1 MAKLIRMEKNRMSDE
16 TTPETAVVE
25 ATQEDQAAPHGETGT
40 DWKAE
45 ARKWEARA
53 KADYDA
59 ANKWR
64 EFELSQ
70 KSDFEKMADEL
81 SKYKAEAAAAEL
93 KAVRYEVAT
102 ANGIPAE
109 AMELL
114 TGDTRE
120 TIQASAEKLA
130 ALIAAQSKTNPLRP
144 DVNQGQ
150 PATGGS
156 SPKDQFAAAI
166 ANLL

>member
-1 MAKLIRMEKNRMSDE
+1 MSDE
-16 TTPETAVVE
+16 TTTETAEVE
-25 ATQEDQAAPHGETGT
+25 ATQTENVEPQGETGP

-53 KADYDA
+53 KADHDA

-70 KSDFEKMADEL
+70 KSDYEKMADEL

-114 TGDTRE
+114 TGDSRE

-130 ALIAAQSKTNPLRP
+130 ALIAAQSKSNTPRP

-150 PATGGS
+150 PANNGS
-156 SPKDQFAAAI
+156 SPKDQFAAAL

>member
-1 MAKLIRMEKNRMSDE
+1 MSDE
-16 TTPETAVVE
+16 TTPETALDEGTQNDQVE
-25 ATQEDQAAPHGETGT
+25 PQGETGT
-40 DWKAE
+40 DWKTE

-53 KADYDA
+53 KADHEA

-120 TIQASAEKLA
+120 SIQASAEKLA
-130 ALIAAQSKTNPLRP
+130 ALIAAQSKTNTPRP
-144 DVNQGQ
+144 DVNQGL
-150 PATGGS
+150 PATSGS
-156 SPKDQFAAAI
+156 SPKDQFAAAL